1 MKIIGIA
8 VLVIF
13 GLLLS
18 ALLLVLLVP
27 VRYRFL
33 CSYEEELR
41 AEAKITWLL
50 HLLSVSAVYG
60 QSFTV
65 SVRLFGF
72 PLKGKKK
79 EETEYQEDWP
89 DEEIKEAD
97 GTEELCGSRQREEG
111 IEETEEKEEE
121 SAVKERRPE
130 EETKDIPGVIPERKE
145 GGHGSP
151 RRRKSFSAKGV
162 FSKVK
167 FRFQAFCAKVKE
179 AEEKGKKIRVFLE
192 DPANQRSFGHALRMV
207 KHILPRKLSGTV
219 EFGFEDPSVTGQ
231 AAALLSF
238 AYARWGDS
246 LRITPVFD
254 ETVLKVQAKGRG
266 RMVLGAVL
274 FWCVRILMNKNIRRL
289 IWGRRRK
296 DGGERDGR
304 E

>member
-27 VRYRFL
+27 VRYRFS
-33 CSYEEELR
+33 CSYEEELS
-41 AEAKITWLL
+41 AEARITWLL
-50 HLLSVSAVYG
+50 HFLSVSAVYG

-65 SVRLFGF
+65 SVRLLGF
-72 PLKGKKK
+72 PLKGRKK

-89 DEEIKEAD
+89 DGEIKEAD
-97 GTEELCGSRQREEG
+97 VAEELCGSRQREEG
-111 IEETEEKEEE
+111 IEET
-121 SAVKERRPE
+121 
-130 EETKDIPGVIPERKE
+130 KDIPEFVPEQKE
-145 GGHGSP
+145 GGHGS
-151 RRRKSFSAKGV
+151 RRGRKSFSAEGV

-179 AEEKGKKIRVFLE
+179 AEEMGKKIRIFLE
-192 DPANQRSFGHALRMV
+192 DPANRRSFGHALRMV
-207 KHILPRKLSGTV
+207 KHILPGKLSGTV

-266 RMVLGAVL
+266 RMVPGAVL
-274 FWCVRILMNKNIRRL
+274 FWCVRILMNKNIKRL

>member
-27 VRYRFL
+27 VRYRFS
-33 CSYEEELR
+33 CSYEEELS
-41 AEAKITWLL
+41 AEARISWLL
-50 HLLSVSAVYG
+50 HFLSVSAVYG

-65 SVRLFGF
+65 SVRLLGF
-72 PLKGKKK
+72 PLKGRKK

-89 DEEIKEAD
+89 DGEIKEAD
-97 GTEELCGSRQREEG
+97 VAEELCGSRQREEG
-111 IEETEEKEEE
+111 IEEKEEE

-130 EETKDIPGVIPERKE
+130 EETKDIPEFVPEQKE
-145 GGHGSP
+145 GGHGS
-151 RRRKSFSAKGV
+151 RRGRKSFSAEGV

-179 AEEKGKKIRVFLE
+179 AEEKGKKIRIFLE
-192 DPANQRSFGHALRMV
+192 DPANRRSFGHALRMV

-238 AYARWGDS
+238 AYACWGDA

-266 RMVLGAVL
+266 RMVPGAVL
-274 FWCVRILMNKNIRRL
+274 FWCVRILMNKNIKRL

>member
-27 VRYRFL
+27 VRYRFS
-33 CSYEEELR
+33 CSYEEELS
-41 AEAKITWLL
+41 AEARITWLL
-50 HLLSVSAVYG
+50 HFLSVSAVYG

-65 SVRLFGF
+65 SVRLLGF
-72 PLKGKKK
+72 PLKGRKK

-89 DEEIKEAD
+89 DGEIKEAD
-97 GTEELCGSRQREEG
+97 VAEELCGSQQREEG
-111 IEETEEKEEE
+111 IEET
-121 SAVKERRPE
+121 
-130 EETKDIPGVIPERKE
+130 KDIPEFIPEQKE
-145 GGHGSP
+145 GGHGS
-151 RRRKSFSAKGV
+151 RRGRKSFSAEGV

-179 AEEKGKKIRVFLE
+179 AEEKGKKIRIFLE
-192 DPANQRSFGHALRMV
+192 DPANRRSFGHALRMV
-207 KHILPRKLSGTV
+207 KHILPGKLSGTV

-266 RMVLGAVL
+266 RMVPGAVL
-274 FWCVRILMNKNIRRL
+274 FWCVRILMNKNIKRL

>member
-27 VRYRFL
+27 VRYRFS
-33 CSYEEELR
+33 CSYEEELS
-41 AEAKITWLL
+41 AEARITWLL
-50 HLLSVSAVYG
+50 HFLSVSAVYG

-65 SVRLFGF
+65 SVRLLGF
-72 PLKGKKK
+72 PLKGRKK

-89 DEEIKEAD
+89 DGEIKEAD
-97 GTEELCGSRQREEG
+97 LAEELCGSRQREEG
-111 IEETEEKEEE
+111 IEET
-121 SAVKERRPE
+121 
-130 EETKDIPGVIPERKE
+130 KDIPEFVPEQKE
-145 GGHGSP
+145 GGHGS
-151 RRRKSFSAKGV
+151 RRGRKSFSAEGV

-179 AEEKGKKIRVFLE
+179 AEEKGKKIRIFLE
-192 DPANQRSFGHALRMV
+192 DPANRRSFGHALRMV
-207 KHILPRKLSGTV
+207 KHILPGKLSGTV

-238 AYARWGDS
+238 AYACWGDA

-266 RMVLGAVL
+266 RMVPGAVL
-274 FWCVRILMNKNIRRL
+274 FWCVRILMNKNIKRL

>member
-27 VRYRFL
+27 VRYRFS
-33 CSYEEELR
+33 CSYEEELS
-41 AEAKITWLL
+41 AEARISWLL
-50 HLLSVSAVYG
+50 HFLSVSAVYG

-65 SVRLFGF
+65 SVRLLGF

-79 EETEYQEDWP
+79 EEETEYQEDWP
-89 DEEIKEAD
+89 DGEIKEAD
-97 GTEELCGSRQREEG
+97 LAEELCGSRQREEG
-111 IEETEEKEEE
+111 IEET
-121 SAVKERRPE
+121 
-130 EETKDIPGVIPERKE
+130 KDIPEFVPEQKE
-145 GGHGSP
+145 GGHGS
-151 RRRKSFSAKGV
+151 RRGRKSFSAEGV

-179 AEEKGKKIRVFLE
+179 AEEKGKKIRIFLE
-192 DPANQRSFGHALRMV
+192 DPANRRSFGHALRMV
-207 KHILPRKLSGTV
+207 KHILPGKLSGTV

-238 AYARWGDS
+238 AYACWGDA

-266 RMVLGAVL
+266 RMVPGAVL
-274 FWCVRILMNKNIRRL
+274 FWCVRILMNKNIKRL

>member
-27 VRYRFL
+27 VRYRFS
-33 CSYEEELR
+33 CSYEEELS
-41 AEAKITWLL
+41 AEARITWLL
-50 HLLSVSAVYG
+50 HFLSVSAVYG

-65 SVRLFGF
+65 SVRLLGF

-79 EETEYQEDWP
+79 EEETEYQEDWP
-89 DEEIKEAD
+89 DGEIKEAD
-97 GTEELCGSRQREEG
+97 LAEELCGSRQREEG
-111 IEETEEKEEE
+111 IEET
-121 SAVKERRPE
+121 
-130 EETKDIPGVIPERKE
+130 KDIPEFVPEQKE
-145 GGHGSP
+145 GGHGS
-151 RRRKSFSAKGV
+151 RRGRKSFSAEGV

-179 AEEKGKKIRVFLE
+179 AEEKGKKIRIFLE
-192 DPANQRSFGHALRMV
+192 DPANRRSFGHALRMV
-207 KHILPRKLSGTV
+207 KHILPGKLSGTV

-238 AYARWGDS
+238 AYACWGDA

-266 RMVLGAVL
+266 RMVPGAVL
-274 FWCVRILMNKNIRRL
+274 FWCVRILMNKNIKRL